1 MIQTV
6 LTGFGFSLFS
16 SGASVVCVIPSY
28 FLAQVFLDHHML
40 LFLHEF
46 DQLNEGHVDKWNKH
60 IIGIR
65 ALVKGAENLIK

>member
-1 MIQTV
+1 M
-6 LTGFGFSLFS
+6 
-16 SGASVVCVIPSY
+16 
-28 FLAQVFLDHHML
+28 QVFLDHHIS

-46 DQLNEGHVDKWNKH
+46 DQLNDGHNERWNKH